1 MIANP
6 TLSHSRLPPS
16 ECDSSSVGITNDE
29 ITMHN
34 AQGKVGRKGEGGGAA
49 GVGGRGDGLT

>member
-34 AQGKVGRKGEGGGAA
+34 AQGKVGRKKGAQAGSGEEEMG
-49 GVGGRGDGLT
+49 